1 MVQHLTPNIQQMTG
15 VVGRQKAV
23 GITALLAL
31 KEVGASREEESLA

>member
-1 MVQHLTPNIQQMTG
+1 MTG